1 MCHRA
6 FKVMSIKNLINCC
19 WCFSVS
25 ALRFLRG
32 VFLFDTFLRRTHC
45 CWVFLI
51 NLFFFVG
58 WFVCWSL
65 FYCGGDLI
73 TVAQGGGTVRVE
85 KAIKEKS
92 RLHRRFR
99 LPTLA
104 KCTLVVF
111 LIKFYITKWTARYV
125 ANQVWQ
131 KMCLK
136 SIYSVN
142 TRCLQKATL

>member
-32 VFLFDTFLRRTHC
+32 VFLCDTFLRRTHC

-73 TVAQGGGTVRVE
+73 TVTQGGKTARVE
-85 KAIKEKS
+85 KAIKEMSVMS
-92 RLHRRFR
+92 RLHRRFFHQVDEIFNFGQS
-99 LPTLA
+99 
-104 KCTLVVF
+104 TLVVF
-111 LIKFYITKWTARYV
+111 LIKFYITKCTAK
-125 ANQVWQ
+125 QVWQ
-131 KMCLK
+131 RV
-136 SIYSVN
+136 SYDV
-142 TRCLQKATL
+142 